1 MLSRLNVVRL
11 KMIRFRPLS
20 GSYISQWN
28 VKSIIKFYI
37 IQSFRPLSGSYISQ
51 YIKENAEVHQ
61 FAAVSVPYRGATF
74 LNNDKKDVA
83 KRFCIR
89 FPSPIGELHFSIEF
103 KANVNEELMFP
114 SPIGELH
121 FSIMMKEILTEEK
134 VKQFPSPIGELHFS
148 IGHGCSGWKSDYNV
162 SVPYRGATF
171 LNKKIY
177 SG

>member
-74 LNNDKKDVA
+74 LNVITN
-83 KRFCIR
+83 FI
-89 FPSPIGELHFSIEF
+89 
-103 KANVNEELMFP
+103 
-114 SPIGELH
+114 
-121 FSIMMKEILTEEK
+121 
-134 VKQFPSPIGELHFS
+134 
-148 IGHGCSGWKSDYNV
+148 KSTTAV

-171 LNKKIY
+171 LNREGRVRLLMDTLFPSPIGELHFSMKGDLIQIIKNISFRPLSGSYISQSY
-177 SG
+177 SEYVK

>member
-74 LNNDKKDVA
+74 LN
-83 KRFCIR
+83 
-89 FPSPIGELHFSIEF
+89 HT
-103 KANVNEELMFP
+103 ANTLNKSTP
-114 SPIGELH
+114 
-121 FSIMMKEILTEEK
+121 
-134 VKQFPSPIGELHFS
+134 QFPSPIGELHFS
-148 IGHGCSGWKSDYNV
+148 IYRVSRLKVWNGCFRPLSGSYISQWRANVHTDRTGPV

-171 LNKKIY
+171 LNTKKCTFHVMPIPVSVPY
-177 SG
+177 RGATFLNEQEVIT

>member
-1 MLSRLNVVRL
+1 
-11 KMIRFRPLS
+11 MIRFRPLS

-74 LNNDKKDVA
+74 LNTKKCTFHVM
-83 KRFCIR
+83 
-89 FPSPIGELHFSIEF
+89 PI
-103 KANVNEELMFP
+103 P
-114 SPIGELH
+114 
-121 FSIMMKEILTEEK
+121 
-134 VKQFPSPIGELHFS
+134 
-148 IGHGCSGWKSDYNV
+148 V

-171 LNKKIY
+171 LNE
-177 SG
+177 

>member
-74 LNNDKKDVA
+74 LNREGRVRLLMDTL
-83 KRFCIR
+83 
-89 FPSPIGELHFSIEF
+89 FPSPIGELHFSIRD
-103 KANVNEELMFP
+103 N
-114 SPIGELH
+114 
-121 FSIMMKEILTEEK
+121 
-134 VKQFPSPIGELHFS
+134 
-148 IGHGCSGWKSDYNV
+148 
-162 SVPYRGATF
+162 
-171 LNKKIY
+171 
-177 SG
+177 